1 MKLDIILPR
10 NRIYAGFFT
19 LTTRHKHLLLAGRA
33 RGKADNRRAVR
44 EGNPSRSSLLPY
56 GDAPLGEYA
65 DSRVIKT
72 HNARLGHSW
81 IPIVGTSGDAL
92 KAVENGRTGLGIH
105 AGRSDTDGNL
115 VATYG
120 CVRLDVIDFERLAGI
135 LDDDPVSI
143 RISERWGGGF

>member
-1 MKLDIILPR
+1 M
-10 NRIYAGFFT
+10 
-19 LTTRHKHLLLAGRA
+19 AGRA
-33 RGKADNRRAVR
+33 RGKADNGRAAR

-65 DSRVIKT
+65 DAVVVKT

-105 AGRSDTDGNL
+105 AGRSNTDGKL
-115 VATYG
+115 VTTHG
-120 CVRLDVIDFERLAGI
+120 CVRLDVIDFKQLAKI
-135 LDDDPVSI
+135 MDDEAVSI
-143 RISERWGGGF
+143 RIGERHG